1 MSVFIYYIRLQRSAT
16 EEQTVTRNI
25 SLNEKHTPRMY
36 WKNIGFHVKHDTV
49 NINASTMIMVFF
61 LSIKSMIQLIL
72 TIIVVKYQKLY
83 THMSYIFQL
92 NESDKNK
99 YNYNCKIKLLV
110 IMLQTII
117 RLVQWCRGDDI
128 NLKKKNSQKSSEQK
142 SKY

>member
-1 MSVFIYYIRLQRSAT
+1 M
-16 EEQTVTRNI
+16 TRNI

-117 RLVQWCRGDDI
+117 RLV
-128 NLKKKNSQKSSEQK
+128 
-142 SKY
+142 